1 LKCRFCKTELNDLF
15 LDLGS
20 APPSNAFLS
29 SADLNDVESYFP
41 LRLFTCRNCFLVQV
55 DEVQKHDR
63 IFSSDYLYFSS
74 FSRSWLTHAE
84 NYVNKVI
91 NRLGMDGNSLAM
103 EIASNDGYLLQYF
116 KQNQIPCIGIEPT
129 ASTATVARGKGIQT
143 IERFFG
149 LRFAEEFI
157 AGNPR
162 PDLIIGNNVLA
173 HVPDINDFVAGL
185 AKTASPDG
193 VITVEFPHLLQLV
206 AHGQFDTVYHEHF
219 SYFSLH
225 TVQKIFNAHG
235 LRIWDVEE
243 LPTHGGSL
251 RLWACLQTAKHEQ
264 TSAVAVLL
272 DKEAQAGMLEI
283 AYYLGF
289 QSRAD
294 AIKNDFLTFLL
305 ECKREGKLVIGYG
318 AAAKGNTL
326 LNYAGVKPDL
336 LPFVVDASPH
346 KQNRFLPGSHIP
358 VLAETIIRE
367 LKPDYVFILPWN
379 LQAEIVEQLAYIRNW
394 GGQFVTAVPAL
405 KIQ

>member
-1 LKCRFCKTELNDLF
+1 MKCRFCKTELNDFF
-15 LDLGS
+15 LDLGN

-29 SADLNDVESYFP
+29 HANLNEAESYFP

-55 DEVQKHDR
+55 DEVQKHEQ

-74 FSRSWLTHAE
+74 FSRTWLQHAE
-84 NYVNKVI
+84 NYVNKAI
-91 NRLGMDGNSLAM
+91 ERLHMDGNSLAI

-116 KQNQIPCIGIEPT
+116 KQNEIPCIGIEPT
-129 ASTATVARGKGIQT
+129 ASTAKVAREKGIAT

-149 LRFAEEFI
+149 LQFAEEFI
-157 AGNPR
+157 ASNAQ
-162 PDLIIGNNVLA
+162 PDLIIANNVLA
-173 HVPDINDFVAGL
+173 HVPDVNDFVAGL
-185 AKTASPDG
+185 AKAISPQG
-193 VITVEFPHLLQLV
+193 VVTIEFPHLLQLV
-206 AHGQFDTVYHEHF
+206 THGQFDTVYHEHF

-225 TVQKIFNAHG
+225 TVQKIFNARG

-251 RLWACLQTAKHEQ
+251 RLWACLQTAKYEQ
-264 TSAVAVLL
+264 TSAVTVLM

-294 AIKNDFLTFLL
+294 AIKNDFLAFLL
-305 ECKREGKLVIGYG
+305 ECKRDGKQVIGYG

-336 LPFVVDASPH
+336 LPFVVDASPY

-358 VLAETIIRE
+358 VLAETVIKE

-379 LQAEIVEQLAYIRNW
+379 LQAEIVEQLAYIRDW

>member
-1 LKCRFCKTELNDLF
+1 MKCRFCKTELNDLF

-29 SADLNDVESYFP
+29 PADLNEAESYFP

-74 FSRSWLTHAE
+74 FSRSWLQHAE

-91 NRLGMDGNSLAM
+91 DRLNMDGNSLAM

-116 KQNQIPCIGIEPT
+116 KQNEIPCIGIEPT
-129 ASTATVARGKGIQT
+129 ASTAKASREKGIET

-149 LRFAEEFI
+149 LAFAEEFTI
-157 AGNPR
+157 GNAQ

-173 HVPDINDFVAGL
+173 HLPDINDFVAGL
-185 AKTASPDG
+185 AKAISPEG
-193 VITVEFPHLLQLV
+193 VITVEFPHLMQLV
-206 AHGQFDTVYHEHF
+206 THCQFDTVYHEHF

-225 TVQKIFNAHG
+225 TVQNIFNAHG
-235 LRIWDVEE
+235 LQIWDVEE

-251 RLWACLQTAKHEQ
+251 RLWACRKAAAHQQTH
-264 TSAVAVLL
+264 AVATLL

-283 AYYLGF
+283 DYYLGF
-289 QSRAD
+289 QSRVD
-294 AIKNDFLTFLL
+294 AIKNNFLTFLL
-305 ECKREGKLVIGYG
+305 ECKREGKHVIGYG

-336 LPFVVDASPH
+336 LPYVVDASPH

-358 VLAETIIRE
+358 VVAEAAIQE
-367 LKPDYVFILPWN
+367 LKPDYVFIFPWN
-379 LQAEIVEQLAYIRNW
+379 LQTEIIQQLTYIRDW
-394 GGQFVTAVPAL
+394 GAQFVTAVPAL

>member
-1 LKCRFCKTELNDLF
+1 MKCRFCRTELNDLF

-29 SADLNDVESYFP
+29 PADLNETESYFP
-41 LRLFTCRNCFLVQV
+41 LRLFTCRKCFLVQV
-55 DEVQKHDR
+55 DEMQKHDQL
-63 IFSSDYLYFSS
+63 FSSDYVYFSS
-74 FSRSWLTHAE
+74 FSRSWLLHAE

-91 NRLGMDGNSLAM
+91 ERLGMDDSSLAM

-116 KQNQIPCIGIEPT
+116 KQNEIPCIGIEPT
-129 ASTATVARGKGIQT
+129 RSTAKVAREKGIET

-149 LRFAEEFI
+149 LAFAEEFI
-157 AGNPR
+157 AANAQ

-185 AKTASPDG
+185 AKAISHEG
-193 VITVEFPHLLQLV
+193 VITIEFPHLMQLV
-206 AHGQFDTVYHEHF
+206 THGQFDTVYHEHF

-225 TVQKIFNAHG
+225 TVQKIFNAHD

-251 RLWACLQTAKHEQ
+251 RLWACLRAAAHQKTQ
-264 TSAVAVLL
+264 AVTTLL

-283 AYYLGF
+283 DYYLGF

-294 AIKNDFLTFLL
+294 AIKNNFLTFLL
-305 ECKREGKLVIGYG
+305 ECKREGKQVIGYG

-358 VLAETIIRE
+358 VVAEAMISE
-367 LKPDYVFILPWN
+367 LKPDFIFIFPWN
-379 LQAEIVEQLAYIRNW
+379 IQIEIIQQLSYVSDW
-394 GGQFVTAVPAL
+394 GGRFVTAVPKL
-405 KIQ
+405 EIR

>member
-1 LKCRFCKTELNDLF
+1 MSKAIE
-15 LDLGS
+15 
-20 APPSNAFLS
+20 
-29 SADLNDVESYFP
+29 
-41 LRLFTCRNCFLVQV
+41 RLTM
-55 DEVQKHDR
+55 
-63 IFSSDYLYFSS
+63 
-74 FSRSWLTHAE
+74 
-84 NYVNKVI
+84 
-91 NRLGMDGNSLAM
+91 GGNSLAM

-116 KQNQIPCIGIEPT
+116 QQHQIPCIGIEPT
-129 ASTATVARGKGIQT
+129 ASTAKAAREKGIET

-149 LRFAEEFI
+149 LQFAEEFI
-157 AGNPR
+157 ADNPQ

-173 HVPDINDFVAGL
+173 HVPDVNDFVAGL
-185 AKTASPDG
+185 AKTVSPDG
-193 VITVEFPHLLQLV
+193 VITIEFPHLLQLV
-206 AHGQFDTVYHEHF
+206 THGQFDTVYHEHF

-225 TVQKIFNAHG
+225 TVRKIFNAHG

-264 TSAVAVLL
+264 TSAVAILM

-305 ECKREGKLVIGYG
+305 ECKRDGKQVIGYG

-326 LNYAGVKPDL
+326 LNYACVKPDL

-346 KQNRFLPGSHIP
+346 KQNRFLPGTHIP
-358 VLAETIIRE
+358 VVAETIIAE
-367 LKPDYVFILPWN
+367 LKPDFIFIFPWN
-379 LQAEIVEQLAYIRNW
+379 LQAEIILQLAYIRDW
-394 GGQFVTAVPAL
+394 GGQFVTATPRL
-405 KIQ
+405 EIY

>member
-1 LKCRFCKTELNDLF
+1 MKCRFCKAELNDVF

-20 APPSNAFLS
+20 APPSNAYLS
-29 SADLNDVESYFP
+29 PANLNEAESYFP

-74 FSRSWLTHAE
+74 FSRSWLQHAE

-91 NRLGMDGNSLAM
+91 ERLNMDGNSLAM

-116 KQNQIPCIGIEPT
+116 KQNEIPCIGIEPT
-129 ASTATVARGKGIQT
+129 ASTAKVAREKGIET
-143 IERFFG
+143 IECFFG
-149 LRFAEEFI
+149 LQFAEEFT
-157 AGNPR
+157 AGKAP

-173 HVPDINDFVAGL
+173 HVPDVNDFVAGL
-185 AKTASPDG
+185 ARAISSEG
-193 VITVEFPHLLQLV
+193 VITIEFPHLLQLV
-206 AHGQFDTVYHEHF
+206 RHGQFDTVYHEHF

-251 RLWACLQTAKHEQ
+251 RLWACRQTARHKQ
-264 TSAVAVLL
+264 TPAVATLL
-272 DKEAQAGMLEI
+272 EKEAQAGMLEI
-283 AYYLGF
+283 DYYLGF

-294 AIKNDFLTFLL
+294 AIKNDFLAFLL
-305 ECKREGKLVIGYG
+305 QCKRDGRQVMGYG

-336 LPFVVDASPH
+336 LSFVVDASPH
-346 KQNRFLPGSHIP
+346 KQGRYLPGSHIP
-358 VLAETIIRE
+358 VVAEDKIRE
-367 LKPDYVFILPWN
+367 LKPDYIFIFPWN
-379 LQAEIVEQLAYIRNW
+379 LQMEIIQQLSYVRDW
-394 GGQFVTAVPAL
+394 GGQFVTAVPQL
-405 KIQ
+405 EIR